1 MDGGII
7 LLLDTSMKRIR
18 KVLLVCSGVLLLLV
32 AAAAF
37 IFLRP
42 VTDGRT
48 PEQRRQIA
56 EACLSMLRSSLTN
69 EVGLKPDDLRVP
81 EVIRALHPV
90 DIELAGGDA
99 VVMCAGKPAEYHLSR
114 RPSQPKTWI
123 LYVAGPGYLG
133 HREILR
139 MEHD

>member
-1 MDGGII
+1 
-7 LLLDTSMKRIR
+7 
-18 KVLLVCSGVLLLLV
+18 
-32 AAAAF
+32 
-37 IFLRP
+37 
-42 VTDGRT
+42 
-48 PEQRRQIA
+48 
-56 EACLSMLRSSLTN
+56 MLRSSLTN
-69 EVGLKPDDLRVP
+69 EVDLKPDDPRVP

-90 DIELAGGDA
+90 DIELAGSDA

-114 RPSQPKTWI
+114 RPSEPKTWI